1 MVVTGKIISPIV
13 IITYNRPY
21 HIKKLLLEI
30 NKYKVDKIY
39 IVSDGPKNDL
49 NDIKLVKKTRH
60 FIDKINK
67 NRKIIKIYSDKNL
80 GLRQRII
87 TGLNK
92 VFKKEKE
99 AIILEDDCIPT
110 KEFFLFTKILLKKY
124 RRNKKIVSIC
134 GSNHLSE
141 WNETNAEYLV
151 SKYFNSWGWATWAD
165 RWNEVNLD
173 PKYLLNKKNDEKIF
187 NHLTTYRALF
197 YWRYKL
203 KKILLKKTS
212 SWAYTY
218 NYYYFLKNKYHII
231 PKQNLLKNIGF
242 GLNSSNTKILPM
254 KYFVKK
260 NKNKLNINFRQKYS
274 LNDFDNYNNAVEDI
288 VFSKSILNRIK
299 WIFGIKNSL

>member
-13 IITYNRPY
+13 IIIYNRPN
-21 HIKKLLLEI
+21 HTKKLLLEI
-30 NKYKVDKIY
+30 NKHKVDKIY
-39 IVSDGPKNDL
+39 IVSDGPKKNL
-49 NDIKLVKKTRH
+49 NDIKLVKKTRNL
-60 FIDKINK
+60 IDKINK
-67 NRKIIKIYSDKNL
+67 NKKVIKIYSDKNL

-92 VFKKEKE
+92 VFEKEKQ

-124 RRNKKIVSIC
+124 RGNKKIASIC

-141 WNETNAEYLV
+141 WNDPNTEYLI

-173 PKYLLNKKNDEKIF
+173 PKYLLNEKNDKKIL
-187 NHLTTYRALF
+187 NHLNTYRALF
-197 YWRYKL
+197 YWKYKL
-203 KKILLKKTS
+203 KKILKKKIS

-218 NYYYFLKNKYHII
+218 NYYNFLKNKYHVI

-260 NKNKLNINFRQKYS
+260 NKNKLNIISHQKYS
-274 LNDFDNYNNAVEDI
+274 LNYFDNYNNAVEDI
-288 VFSKSILNRIK
+288 VFSKSIFNRFK
-299 WIFGIKNSL
+299 WLFGIKI

>member
-1 MVVTGKIISPIV
+1 MVVTGKITSPVV

-21 HIKKLLLEI
+21 HVKKLFLEI

-39 IVSDGPKNDL
+39 IISDGPKNNP
-49 NDIKLVKKTRH
+49 NDIKLVKKTRNL
-60 FIDKINK
+60 IDKINK
-67 NRKIIKIYSDKNL
+67 NKKVVKIYSEKNL

-87 TGLNK
+87 TGLNR
-92 VFKKEKE
+92 VFKKEKQ

-110 KEFFLFTKILLKKY
+110 KEFFFFTKILLKKY
-124 RRNKKIVSIC
+124 KRNKKIASIC

-187 NHLTTYRALF
+187 NHLSTYRALF

-242 GLNSSNTKILPM
+242 GLNSSNTKTLPM
-254 KYFVKK
+254 EYFVKK
-260 NKNKLNINFRQKYS
+260 NKNKVNINFHQKYS

-288 VFSKSILNRIK
+288 VFSKSIINRIK
-299 WIFGIKNSL
+299 WILGIKNSI

>member
-13 IITYNRPY
+13 IIIYNRPN
-21 HIKKLLLEI
+21 HTKKLLLEI
-30 NKYKVDKIY
+30 NKHKVDKIY
-39 IVSDGPKNDL
+39 IVSDGPKKNL
-49 NDIKLVKKTRH
+49 NDIKLVKKTRNL
-60 FIDKINK
+60 IDKINK
-67 NRKIIKIYSDKNL
+67 NKKVIKIYSDKNL

-92 VFKKEKE
+92 VFEKEKQ

-124 RRNKKIVSIC
+124 RENKKIASIC

-141 WNETNAEYLV
+141 WNDPNTEYLI

-165 RWNEVNLD
+165 RWNEVNLE
-173 PKYLLNKKNDEKIF
+173 PKYLLNEKNDKKIL
-187 NHLTTYRALF
+187 NHLGTYRALF
-197 YWRYKL
+197 YWKYKL
-203 KKILLKKTS
+203 KKILLKKIS

-218 NYYYFLKNKYHII
+218 NYYNFLKNKYHVI

-260 NKNKLNINFRQKYS
+260 NKNKLNIISHQKYS
-274 LNDFDNYNNAVEDI
+274 LNYFDNYNNAVEDI
-288 VFSKSILNRIK
+288 VFSKSIFNRFK
-299 WIFGIKNSL
+299 WLFGIKI